1 MKRSGVDKDSAE
13 SICGKLQAITKDDCI
28 KSSVHKDKKTGHK
41 SSDHKDTKTFHKSA
55 VHPKKK
61 TTKVIK

>member
-13 SICGKLQAITKDDCI
+13 SICGKLQALTKDDCI
-28 KSSVHKDKKTGHK
+28 QEALHHHKAKA
-41 SSDHKDTKTFHKSA
+41 SSDKRSSHKSA
-55 VHPKKK
+55 VHPVGPKKK